1 MAIDALFG
9 CLYTFLHDLE
19 SFFWVLFWICVHCEG
34 PSGQG
39 KMRYR
44 HIEEFEKWNH
54 VDPQPLAVAKGGTI
68 SLLNRRK
75 DIFSEYR
82 QPLVA
87 CLVELSKAICADGPA
102 KIPESENLYDEMKRF
117 LENPRR

>member
-1 MAIDALFG
+1 M
-9 CLYTFLHDLE
+9 T
-19 SFFWVLFWICVHCEG
+19 
-34 PSGQG
+34 
-39 KMRYR
+39 
-44 HIEEFEKWNH
+44 EEFEKWNH
-54 VDPQPLAVAKGGTI
+54 FDPQPSAVAKGGTI

-87 CLVELSKAICADGPA
+87 CLVELSKATCPDGPA
-102 KIPESENLYDEMKRF
+102 KIPENENLYDEMKRI